1 MRLVVGISGASGV
14 IYGVRFLEAL
24 RSLGVESHLIMS
36 PGLATTLKHEVNKN
50 AEDVEKLAAVKYDY
64 LDMAAAVSSGS
75 FQTDGMAVIPCSMK
89 TLAGIVS
96 GYSDNLLLRAADV
109 TLKERRTL
117 VLVPRETPLNTIHI
131 ENMLRASRAG
141 AVVLPAMPGFYFKP
155 KTLDDMINHIVGK
168 TLDVFKIK
176 HSLFK
181 RWGEKSE

>member
-1 MRLVVGISGASGV
+1 
-14 IYGVRFLEAL
+14 
-24 RSLGVESHLIMS
+24 MS
-36 PGLATTLKHEVNKN
+36 PGLAITLKHEVNKS
-50 AEDVEKLAAVKYDY
+50 AEDVEKLASVKYDY
-64 LDMAAAVSSGS
+64 RDMAAAVSSGS

-117 VLVPRETPLNTIHI
+117 VLVPRETPLNSIHI